1 MPDTIVV
8 VAEYQDRGLHPATW
22 DAIALAQRLNPGRLV
37 AVVAGANT
45 TGLETAFEGRV
56 HELWSVQDPRLAAY
70 SAELHCS
77 ILQRIIDDLAPAWVI
92 IPHTY
97 QGRDFAPKLAARYG
111 RSLISDC
118 TGVTHDANGPLFARP
133 LFQGRLSAR
142 MRATGQTPHFVTVQ
156 PGCCTPND
164 TRLENSVLR
173 VQQVAPRLDGLTSR
187 AQGEAPQRSAHQSV
201 DLTQAT
207 AIVAVGRGIG
217 SAANL
222 DMIRRLAQ
230 LLGAEL
236 AASRPVCDE
245 AWLPMERQIGSS
257 GITVTPKLYVAIGI
271 SGAIQ
276 HLAGMKGAGT
286 IVAIN
291 KDANAPIFRVA
302 DVGVVGDLH
311 EIVPALIQ
319 ALESRPHN

>member
-1 MPDTIVV
+1 MSGTIVV
-8 VAEYQDRGLHPATW
+8 VAERLGRDLHPATW
-22 DAIALAQRLNPGRLV
+22 DAISLAQRLCPERLV
-37 AVVAGANT
+37 TVVPGIEA
-45 TGLETAFEGRV
+45 TGLETAFEARV
-56 HELWSVQDPRLAAY
+56 HELWLVQEPRLDEY
-70 SAELHCS
+70 SAEFHCQA
-77 ILQRIIDDLAPAWVI
+77 LQQVIDNLVPAWII

-118 TGVTHDANGPLFARP
+118 TAVEHDTTGPFFTRP
-133 LFQGRLSAR
+133 LFQGRLNAR
-142 MRATGQTPHFVTVQ
+142 VRAVGTAPHFVTVQ
-156 PGCCTPND
+156 PGCYGQED
-164 TRLENSVLR
+164 AKLKDAKLR
-173 VQQVAPRLDGLTSR
+173 VQRVSPRLGEVPLKSR
-187 AQGEAPQRSAHQSV
+187 GETPQRAMQPST
-201 DLTQAT
+201 DLTRAE

-217 SAANL
+217 SAGNV
-222 DMIRRLAQ
+222 DMVRRLAE

-245 AWLPMERQIGSS
+245 AWLPMDRQIGSS
-257 GITVTPKLYVAIGI
+257 GLTVSPKLYVTIGI

-276 HLAGMKGAGT
+276 HLAGMRGAGT

-302 DVGVVGDLH
+302 DIGVVGDLH

-319 ALESRPHN
+319 ALESRRDG